1 MADIAELGFVVDS
14 NPVNK
19 AADNLNKLIPAAA
32 GAERATDKFNKTAA
46 AGKSI
51 VAQMA
56 AGVRNVGTAVGSMAR
71 SLPGVAGMLDRTASA
86 FKRVTASAVDADDA
100 LMSTR
105 GNVANL
111 AAQFQDI
118 GVTAQMGMSPMM
130 IALQQGTQFS
140 AALQAQG
147 GGAVGALKAI
157 GSAFVSVLSP
167 VSLVTI
173 ALVGLLAAGLQFVQW
188 GKVIEKVLDTVADGL
203 VTIAPFA
210 VAGAAALALYYTPA
224 MLGGIATL
232 TGLLAG
238 LAVQAVKTGAAMLA
252 ANPVGAI
259 ILGIGLVIAAVVVFR
274 DQIKQMLGVD
284 VVQIMQDAANYAIG
298 AFVGAFKGIT
308 LIWSNLPAVM
318 GDLTISAVNLV
329 LAGVTQLLNDSRAQV
344 MQFLS
349 WVATVPLPG
358 VNSAASVA
366 LGAMANSGEF
376 TAPQID
382 NPNKGAAGAVAGAV
396 VGGITDAMGVDYV
409 GGFVTFVQDGAS
421 GAADALRGLA
431 DQAGAMGTE
440 VDKAGKKAADA
451 YRKVTDSAHNF
462 ILEQQTEAAALGKT
476 EQQANTLRYA
486 QQLLAQATADGATI
500 TAAQRNELLGLAGQ
514 MAAAEAATTRLTEAY
529 EFGKQ
534 TLGSFF
540 SDFKSEL
547 MNGTS
552 IWGAFAQAGINAL
565 SSIADKA
572 LEMAANG
579 VWDMIF
585 NAFTGSMGGGGGNWV
600 SSITGS
606 SGGIWGLNG
615 FASGG
620 YTGDTGKSQPAGVV
634 HGQEFV
640 MNSAATRRIGVDTL
654 NAMNDNRPV
663 SMGGG
668 NSYSIEFAPQYNLNG
683 LGLTAAEA
691 QEMIRAS
698 NEQLLD
704 GLPDV
709 IQTIQ
714 ADPRK
719 RVVRAE

>member
-46 AGKSI
+46 ASKS
-51 VAQMA
+51 VVDRLA
-56 AGVRNVGTAVGSMAR
+56 AGVRNVGTSVNNMAR
-71 SLPGVAGMLDRTASA
+71 SLPGVSGMLDRTATA
-86 FKRVTASAVDADDA
+86 FKRVTAAAVDADDS
-100 LMSTR
+100 LMAMR
-105 GNVANL
+105 GNVANV

-118 GVTAQMGMSPMM
+118 GVTAQMGMSPLM
-130 IALQQGTQFS
+130 IGLQQGTQLS

-147 GGAVGALKAI
+147 GGTIGTLKAL
-157 GSAFVSVLSP
+157 GSALVSVLSP
-167 VSLVTI
+167 VSILTI
-173 ALVGLLAAGLQFVQW
+173 AFVSLLAMGLQFVQW

-203 VTIAPFA
+203 VTIAPYA

-224 MLGGIATL
+224 MLGGLATL

-238 LAVQAVKTGAAMLA
+238 LAVQAVKTGIALLA
-252 ANPVGAI
+252 ANPVGALI
-259 ILGIGLVIAAVVVFR
+259 AGFALVVTAAVIFR
-274 DQIKQMLGVD
+274 DDLAKMFGFDIVQAAQDGVNW
-284 VVQIMQDAANYAIG
+284 IIG
-298 AFVGAFKGIT
+298 AFVGGFNGIKET
-308 LIWSNLPAVM
+308 WSMLPAVA
-318 GDLTISAVNLV
+318 GDVIYQAANAYISGLEAMLNTVTGLINSHIQNINGLIMMIPENLR
-329 LAGVTQLLNDSRAQV
+329 GGWT
-344 MQFLS
+344 
-349 WVATVPLPG
+349 G
-358 VNSAASVA
+358 
-366 LGAMANSGEF
+366 LGEIGDVSFGRIE
-376 TAPQID
+376 
-382 NPNKGAAGAVAGAV
+382 NPNAGAAAAAGEKIGSAM
-396 VGGITDAMGVDYV
+396 DAAQGVDYV
-409 GGFVTFVQDGAS
+409 GQGITFIQQAAS
-421 GAADALRGLA
+421 GAADALHGMA
-431 DQAGAMGTE
+431 DAAGAMGTE
-440 VDKAGKKAADA
+440 VDKAGQKAADA
-451 YRKVTDSAHNF
+451 YRKVTDSARNF

-486 QQLLAQATADGATI
+486 QQLLAQATADGAKI

-514 MAAAEAATTRLTEAY
+514 MAAAEAATNQLTEAY
-529 EFGKQ
+529 NFGKQ

-585 NAFTGSMGGGGGNWV
+585 GAFTGSMGGGGGGNWI
-600 SSITGS
+600 SAITGS

-620 YTGDTGKSQPAGVV
+620 YTGDVGKSQPAGLV

-640 MNSAATRRIGVDTL
+640 MNAAATSRIGVDTL

-668 NSYSIEFAPQYNLNG
+668 DSYSIEFAPQYNLNG

-691 QEMIRAS
+691 QEMISAS
-698 NEQLLD
+698 NQQLLD
-704 GLPDV
+704 GLPDA
-709 IQTIQ
+709 IQSVQ

-719 RVVRAE
+719 RVVRAS